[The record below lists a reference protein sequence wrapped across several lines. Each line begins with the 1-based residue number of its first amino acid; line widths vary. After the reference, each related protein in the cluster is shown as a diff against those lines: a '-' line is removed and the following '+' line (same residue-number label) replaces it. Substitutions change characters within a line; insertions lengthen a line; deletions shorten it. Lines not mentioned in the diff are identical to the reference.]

1 MTMRFDPAEAEHTVR
16 RATALQAAIMA
27 APGIAARMDQ
37 AYLVKG
43 WLLAGQVS
51 MIVGPS
57 NVGKSFLALD
67 IAHHV
72 ALGKDWHGRKVDG
85 GEVLYIAAEGGGT
98 FGNRVVAINQ
108 EAEAAGGDLSRL
120 RLWLLSVPVALTGAA
135 TDVFAL
141 SGAVDWLKRVRG
153 AADFRL
159 IVIDTMSRTM
169 GAADENS
176 AKDINDLIANV
187 DALREATGAHI
198 LLVHHSGKDVSKG
211 ARGHSSLRAAVD
223 TEIIIAREDD
233 EKLIAAKIDKQRD
246 GETGAIFRYR
256 LRQVTLG
263 TDQDGDPVT
272 SCTCEPI
279 KGRAKPVTESDPAD
293 VSAGP
298 DGRVDFATVP
308 DVGTIVRTADDKL
321 TLWDVRGYK
330 RKDGTPGFK
339 LYWKGAGREPRE
351 YSSFLSGAITETKR
365 RANS

>member
-1 MTMRFDPAEAEHTVR
+1 MTVHFNPAEAALALR
-16 RATALQAAIMA
+16 RSTALQAAITA
-27 APGIAARMDQ
+27 APGVTARLDQ

-43 WLLAGQVS
+43 WLLARQIS

-72 ALGKDWHGRKVDG
+72 ALGKDWHGRKVEG
-85 GEVLYIAAEGGGT
+85 GEVLYIAAEGGRT
-98 FGNRVVAINQ
+98 FGNRVVALNQ
-108 EAEAAGGDLSRL
+108 EAEAAGADLSNL
-120 RLWLLSVPVALTGAA
+120 RLWLLSLPVTLTGAA
-135 TDVFAL
+135 SDASAL
-141 SGAVDWLKRVRG
+141 SEVVAWLKRDRG

-176 AKDINDLIANV
+176 ARDINDLIANLET
-187 DALREATGAHI
+187 LREATGAHI
-198 LLVHHSGKDVSKG
+198 LLVHHSGKDATKG

-263 TDQDGDPVT
+263 TDQDGDAVT
-272 SCTCEPI
+272 SCVCEPL
-279 KGRAKPVTESDPAD
+279 KGA
-293 VSAGP
+293 AGASSGVAWDGCVNFTAPPEIGATIETP
-298 DGRVDFATVP
+298 DG
-308 DVGTIVRTADDKL
+308 IL
-321 TLWDVRGYK
+321 TLWKVEPYTRK
-330 RKDGTPGFK
+330 RDGAASFVLHWSASSETRFTSGLAGK
-339 LYWKGAGREPRE
+339 L
-351 YSSFLSGAITETKR
+351 TKQKE
-365 RANS
+365 A

>member
-1 MTMRFDPAEAEHTVR
+1 MTAHFNPAEAAVTVR
-16 RATALQAAIMA
+16 RTAALQAAIMA
-27 APGIAARMDQ
+27 APGLTARTDQ

-72 ALGKDWHGRKVDG
+72 ALGKDWHGRKVNG

-108 EAEAAGGDLSRL
+108 EAEAAGDDLSRL
-120 RLWLLSVPVALTGAA
+120 RLWLLSMPVTLTGAA
-135 TDVFAL
+135 TDVPAL
-141 SGAVDWLKRVRG
+141 SGVVDWLKRDRG

-176 AKDINDLIANV
+176 AKDISDLIANL
-187 DALREATGAHI
+187 DALRKATGAHI
-198 LLVHHSGKDVSKG
+198 LLVHHSGKDVTKG

-272 SCTCEPI
+272 SCVCDPI
-279 KGRAKPVTESDPAD
+279 RNASATAWDGSAVNFTELPE
-293 VSAGP
+293 
-298 DGRVDFATVP
+298 
-308 DVGTIVRTADDKL
+308 VGTTIERPSGAL
-321 TLWDVRGYK
+321 TLWKVEPYTR
-330 RKDGTPGFK
+330 RSDGE
-339 LYWKGAGREPRE
+339 A
-351 YSSFLSGAITETKR
+351 SFILHWAASSGAQYTSGLRGKLTKQKG
-365 RANS
+365 S

>member
-1 MTMRFDPAEAEHTVR
+1 MTIRFDPAEAEYAVR
-16 RATALQAAIMA
+16 RAAALQAAIMA
-27 APGIAARMDQ
+27 APGITARMDQ

-72 ALGKDWHGRKVDG
+72 ALGKDWHGRKVNG

-108 EAEAAGGDLSRL
+108 EAEAAGDDLSRL
-120 RLWLLSVPVALTGAA
+120 RLWLLSVPVTLTGAA
-135 TDVFAL
+135 TDVSAL

-187 DALREATGAHI
+187 DALRETTGAHI

-233 EKLIAAKIDKQRD
+233 DKLIAAKIDKQRD

-272 SCTCEPI
+272 SCVCEPI
-279 KGRAKPVTESDPAD
+279 KGRVAAEPVAAAWDGCVNFTAPPEVGATIET
-293 VSAGP
+293 P
-298 DGRVDFATVP
+298 DGVLTLRKVEPYTRKRDGAASYVLHWSASSETRFTSGLA
-308 DVGTIVRTADDKL
+308 GKL
-321 TLWDVRGYK
+321 TK
-330 RKDGTPGFK
+330 QKE
-339 LYWKGAGREPRE
+339 A
-351 YSSFLSGAITETKR
+351 
-365 RANS
+365 